1 MLRSNG
7 SWGPCPPKVFPPAS
21 LPLARRTARTLEA
34 VKLVL
39 ELGADVNAANNAG
52 DTALHAA
59 AYKGFGSVVQLLVDK
74 GGDMNAKNKRGKTP
88 QLCYERGKVARCMGV
103 AQ

>member
-1 MLRSNG
+1 VKALH
-7 SWGPCPPKVFPPAS
+7 ADE
-21 LPLARRTARTLEA
+21 ARTLEA